1 MKELRADLHV
11 HTCLSP
17 CAEREMVPTAI
28 VRRARAKGLDMIGVC
43 DHNSAENVAA
53 VARAGR
59 SQSLCVIPGIEITS
73 REEVHILGLFA
84 SEQRLMD
91 LQGVVYENLA
101 GENNEEFFGPQTVV
115 DEHDRPAGTNTR
127 FLLGA
132 TGLSLEEVVEAIHD
146 CGGLAVASHID
157 RESFGLVGHL
167 GFIPPGLKL
176 DAVELSPQAR
186 PGGWGGFP
194 VLRASD
200 AHCLNDIG
208 RSVTSIFA
216 EQASVEEIG
225 KALRKEDGRRVVANM
240 QDLSLHILDILE
252 NSIAASA
259 SRIEIEL
266 EEDTGRDVLCLEIRD
281 NGRGMD
287 AETRK
292 RALDPFFTTKTTRR
306 VGLGLPLLAQA
317 ARESGGTLEIASQP
331 GQGTRVRAVFQ
342 LSHPD
347 RKPLGDIAETLR
359 TILSGRPELDL
370 QFRYKKDSEI
380 VAEFSSR

>member
-1 MKELRADLHV
+1 
-11 HTCLSP
+11 
-17 CAEREMVPTAI
+17 
-28 VRRARAKGLDMIGVC
+28 
-43 DHNSAENVAA
+43 
-53 VARAGR
+53 
-59 SQSLCVIPGIEITS
+59 
-73 REEVHILGLFA
+73 
-84 SEQRLMD
+84 
-91 LQGVVYENLA
+91 
-101 GENNEEFFGPQTVV
+101 VV
-115 DEHDRPAGTNTR
+115 DEHDRPAGTNTK

-146 CGGLAVASHID
+146 CGGLAVAAHID

-167 GFIPPGLKL
+167 GFIPSGLKL
-176 DAVELSPQAR
+176 DAVELSPHAAA
-186 PGGWGGFP
+186 GGWGDFQ
-194 VLRASD
+194 VVRASD
-200 AHCLNDIG
+200 AHCLKDIG

-266 EEDTGRDVLCLEIRD
+266 EEDTRRDLLCLEIRD

-287 AETRK
+287 AQTRK

-317 ARESGGTLEIASQP
+317 ARESGGTLQIASQP
-331 GQGTRVRAVFQ
+331 GQGTLVKAVFQ

-370 QFRYKKDSEI
+370 QFQYKRDSEV